1 MTHTIN
7 LSDANDHRRPKSRIS
22 ATALAQHNQDELKQ
36 RVLAQAQSVSPDDY
50 AFTRTVRSEQT
61 SNGKTEQKVSVEK
74 FDPTKPAE
82 ARWTLI
88 SVDGAPPSADAL
100 KTFRTDSAKRRVP
113 GYYRLAGYFGTPATA
128 STDSHGRTVFHF
140 AALPKDTAKVM
151 DTDVSQNTTADVSV
165 GEANG
170 VPLAEHVHLTVKPM
184 RIKLLM
190 KLERLRVHLALSH
203 SKAIIPL
210 VIMPLLTF
218 AIVVITQVF
227 ILLMST
233 TILLPAG
240 LGATTWE
247 RLPFFQLSVVL
258 IYGLVTL
265 ALWQAPFYAW
275 LLLVSG
281 WARRATFLWAFL
293 PPLAVC
299 MVEKIAF
306 NTSYLATM
314 LGHRMMGNYQHA
326 FVFEKGSHGA
336 VIPVVDRLAQLDPLK
351 FLSSSGLWIGLMVAA
366 ALFAAT
372 VRLRR
377 YRGPL

>member
-1 MTHTIN
+1 MNSPSSAVPETPIN
-7 LSDANDHRRPKSRIS
+7 SGVSDPGYSVAATRPFYWSVRRELWENRSIYIAPLIVAGLVLFGYAISAIGLPHRRRALLLLDPAKQQ
-22 ATALAQHNQDELKQ
+22 ALVEQPYDVAAMMLMLTAFLVGVFYCL
-36 RVLAQAQSVSPDDY
+36 
-50 AFTRTVRSEQT
+50 
-61 SNGKTEQKVSVEK
+61 
-74 FDPTKPAE
+74 
-82 ARWTLI
+82 
-88 SVDGAPPSADAL
+88 DAL
-100 KTFRTDSAKRRVP
+100 HGERRD
-113 GYYRLAGYFGTPATA
+113 RSILFWK
-128 STDSHGRTVFHF
+128 S
-140 AALPKDTAKVM
+140 LP
-151 DTDVSQNTTADVSV
+151 VSDLTSV
-165 GEANG
+165 
-170 VPLAEHVHLTVKPM
+170 L
-184 RIKLLM
+184 
-190 KLERLRVHLALSH
+190 